1 MPLSNS
7 KKGYVPV
14 PVVIYDR
21 KKDVVLK
28 ETSLIAYDKASS
40 KVMAAGTDAEPFI
53 HCGDNRIIV
62 VSPLKNGVI
71 ADYSLAL
78 PMFQYLLQK
87 ASLIKL
93 KSSIKPFIKPRI
105 AICVPMEL
113 TEVERKAFQDV
124 FYQAGAKEVLL
135 SEGTY
140 EKLNQSIPESYPVV
154 VEILQEEKRERG
166 KDERWKEVCR
176 YKIPEGI
183 YQMVSINS
191 NRSELSIGLSGN
203 GSCIQVKFQKALA
216 MRMLDKKI
224 IPDNLYPEREKG
236 RFRTAQFKNVIYQIE
251 NGEFGDFIKENG
263 NENVCLK
270 DYNHYIVMSEN
281 YVVEIVAE
289 GEPEVKDL

>member
-166 KDERWKEVCR
+166 
-176 YKIPEGI
+176 
-183 YQMVSINS
+183 
-191 NRSELSIGLSGN
+191 
-203 GSCIQVKFQKALA
+203 
-216 MRMLDKKI
+216 
-224 IPDNLYPEREKG
+224 